1 MSTDA
6 AAARRAADASHR
18 AVAGGHNRLDQD
30 VWWTGRDG
38 ITRLV
43 DDLSDDHRRFIAR
56 MLIDSAAAHYAR
68 VRRNQLFWINA
79 DAWLHAD
86 GAPNLSPADIEAR
99 IRREQER
106 GLHLSEVRDSLLFR
120 RMIRDLD
127 WTHAGVASDEM
138 GCA

>member
-6 AAARRAADASHR
+6 VAARRAAGAAHR
-18 AVAGGHNRLDQD
+18 AVATGHNLLDQD

-38 ITRLV
+38 ITRLI
-43 DDLSDDHRRFIAR
+43 DDLEEDHRRFIAR
-56 MLIDSAAAHYAR
+56 MLIDSAAAHYAL

-86 GAPNLSPADIEAR
+86 GAPELSPSGIEAR

-106 GLHLSEVRDSLLFR
+106 GLHLSEVRNSLLFR
-120 RMIRDLD
+120 RMVRDLD
-127 WTHAGVASDEM
+127 WTHPGVEA
-138 GCA
+138 A